1 MEINQT
7 STAFAGTA
15 VAAPTQTQVAQDAA
29 REENDEVESSTAN
42 PVAASDTDL
51 AVIEADGSTQTE
63 PTETTEVAETDETNH
78 TRPEGERGTQIDIL
92 V

>member
-1 MEINQT
+1 
-7 STAFAGTA
+7 
-15 VAAPTQTQVAQDAA
+15 
-29 REENDEVESSTAN
+29 
-42 PVAASDTDL
+42 L